1 MTDYLPEPLPEVLKA
16 LREAVPEH
24 GVAKASVKDVKGRMI
39 DEGRGLPDAYALGD
53 LVRLDLAELHDVDGV
68 KRYRPKAW
76 R

>member
-16 LREAVPEH
+16 LRAAVPEH

-39 DEGRGLPDAYALGD
+39 YDGRGLPVAYALAD
-53 LVRLDLAELHDVDGV
+53 LVRLGHADVSLVDGE